1 MRCMSLLMVY
11 NASEIPA
18 VPQSP
23 EKPVHHKDNH
33 DQQVRLLQLLGQ
45 LFLSGWL
52 QSNCQI
58 VCQNNNNSSNNNNN
72 Y

>member
-23 EKPVHHKDNH
+23 EKPVQHTDSD
-33 DQQVRLLQLLGQ
+33 DQPVRLLQLLGQ
-45 LFLSGWL
+45 PFLSGSL
-52 QSNCQI
+52 QSKCEI
-58 VCQNNNNSSNNNNN
+58 VCQKRLMTHARD
-72 Y
+72 

>member
-23 EKPVHHKDNH
+23 EKPAQNTDKHEA

-45 LFLSGWL
+45 RFLSG
-52 QSNCQI
+52 
-58 VCQNNNNSSNNNNN
+58 
-72 Y
+72 

>member
-23 EKPVHHKDNH
+23 EKPVQHTDNH
-33 DQQVRLLQLLGQ
+33 DQQVRLLQQLLGQ
-45 LFLSGWL
+45 LLLSR
-52 QSNCQI
+52 
-58 VCQNNNNSSNNNNN
+58 
-72 Y
+72 